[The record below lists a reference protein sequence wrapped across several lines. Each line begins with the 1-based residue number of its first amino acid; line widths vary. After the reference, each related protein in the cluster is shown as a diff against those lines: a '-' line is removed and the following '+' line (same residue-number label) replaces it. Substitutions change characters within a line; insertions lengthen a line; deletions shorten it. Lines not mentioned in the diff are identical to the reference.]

1 MSAHDKPD
9 SSTGPGPAG
18 KSKKDR
24 LTPYRAKRSVEATP
38 EPFGEAGGE
47 RPYLFVI
54 QKHAARRTHYDL
66 RLEWGGTLISW
77 AVPNGPSLDPNE
89 KRLAVHVEDHPVEYA
104 DFEGI
109 IPAGNYGAGS
119 VIVWDRGRWTP
130 IDDPDQ
136 LLQSG
141 KLHFVLEGYKL
152 RGEWILVRT
161 KRGPNEWLLFK
172 KKDAWAGKPGEPPPF
187 GEESVLSGLT
197 VEELKDGHRTADE
210 IRARLVARDVPRRR
224 IDPASHEL
232 MLAETADEP
241 FSSPDWVFELKYD
254 GYRLVAARRPDG
266 SAMLRYRNGQ
276 DVTGIF
282 PELARALRA
291 LPFESFVLDGEVVVL
306 NAQGHP
312 DFQRLQA
319 RAQIRK
325 SREAERAAVPNPVT
339 LFLFDIPGFEDFDLR
354 ALPLVERK
362 ELLRLIVPRAGSLR
376 YSDHVAAQGQAL
388 FERVRAL
395 GLEGL
400 IAKRA
405 QAPYRGG
412 RSKDW
417 LKLVADR
424 TGDFV
429 VCGYTVGKGSR
440 ASLGALHLG
449 AYEGQRLIY
458 AGRVGS
464 GFDARTLTEL
474 KAGLETLQRP
484 TPPCEGPTPSGK
496 DHVWVDPKLVV
507 EVRYKTWTE
516 ADLLRHSVFSRVRP
530 DKSPQE
536 CVHPRARAEG
546 AVPQALEAADPMERA
561 EAAGDAP
568 PPSKGGAK
576 RGARSASRRE
586 SSAPRAE
593 APRPTPTPPDSSE
606 QRKVSFTNRHKIF
619 WPEERYTKGDLIDYY
634 RAVSPWLLPY
644 LADRPV
650 VLTRYPDGIGGKS
663 FYQKDAPVF
672 TPEWIR
678 TVSVWSE
685 SSEKEIRYI
694 VVENLE
700 ALLFLANLGSI
711 PLHIWS
717 SCVATLQRPDWCIL
731 DLDPKGASFAHVVTL
746 ALSIRKLCDE
756 IGLPSFIKT
765 SGSTG
770 LHVLIPLGRQCTY
783 EQSRMLGQLIARVI
797 HEQHA
802 DIATITRTISGR
814 GGKVYLDFLQNRH
827 GQLLVSPYSVR
838 PLPGAPVSTPL
849 DWDEVNESL
858 EMGAFDIRTVPARL
872 DRRGRDNMTAV
883 LSLRPDLPAALAR
896 LAARMEGSP
905 SKRSGNDR
913 TTS

>member
-1 MSAHDKPD
+1 MSAHDEPD
-9 SSTGPGPAG
+9 SSTSPGPAE

-47 RPYLFVI
+47 RPYQFVI

-136 LLQSG
+136 LLQTG

-172 KKDAWAGKPGEPPPF
+172 KKDAWSGKPGEPPPF

-197 VEELKDGHRTADE
+197 VEELKDGHRRADE
-210 IRARLVARDVPRRR
+210 IRARLVAQGVPRRR

-232 MLAETADEP
+232 MLAETADAP
-241 FSSPDWVFELKYD
+241 FSSPEWVFELKYD

-266 SAMLRYRNGQ
+266 SPMLRYRNGQ

-325 SREAERAAVPNPVT
+325 PREAERAAVPNPVT

-354 ALPLVERK
+354 GLQLVERK
-362 ELLRLIVPRAGSLR
+362 ELLRLVVPRAGSLR

-388 FERVRAL
+388 FERVSAL

-405 QAPYRGG
+405 QAPYRSG

-440 ASLGALHLG
+440 TTLGALHLG
-449 AYEGQRLIY
+449 AYEGRRLIY

-464 GFDARTLTEL
+464 GFDARTLSEL

-484 TPPCEGPTPSGK
+484 TPPFEGPTPSGK
-496 DHVWVDPKLVV
+496 DHIWVDPELVV

-530 DKSPQE
+530 DKAAKE

-546 AVPQALEAADPMERA
+546 GDPRPAGGSDPPGAAESSTEASRVKRVRTKRA
-561 EAAGDAP
+561 AIPAARPDEPPAPESHPPPTTDAP
-568 PPSKGGAK
+568 
-576 RGARSASRRE
+576 
-586 SSAPRAE
+586 
-593 APRPTPTPPDSSE
+593 E
-606 QRKVSFTNRHKIF
+606 QRKVSFTNRHKVF

-644 LADRPV
+644 LSDRPV

-700 ALLFLANLGSI
+700 ALLFLANLGTI

-731 DLDPKGASFAHVVTL
+731 DLDPKGAPFAHVVTL
-746 ALSIRKLCDE
+746 ALAIRTLCDE
-756 IGLPSFIKT
+756 IELPSLIKT

-770 LHVLIPLGRQCTY
+770 LHVLVPLGRQCTY

-797 HEQHA
+797 QEQHA
-802 DIATITRTISGR
+802 DIATTTRTISGR

-849 DWDEVNESL
+849 DWDEVNERL
-858 EMGAFDIRTVPARL
+858 EMRAFDIRTVPERL
-872 DRRGRDNMTAV
+872 ARRGLDAMTAV

-896 LAARMEGSP
+896 LAARMDETP
-905 SKRSGNDR
+905 SKRRDNDR
-913 TTS
+913 TDP